1 MPAAAFITDR
11 YARAGVAC
19 PIPVKAAAEAAA
31 GPAAQDAMLV
41 AATRP
46 LHRAVSGRPPTART
60 GMIGH
65 G

>member
-11 YARAGVAC
+11 YARADVAC
-19 PIPVKAAAEAAA
+19 LTPVKAAAEAAA
-31 GPAAQDAMLV
+31 GPAAQDATL
-41 AATRP
+41 AAARP
-46 LHRAVSGRPPTART
+46 LHCAVSGRPPTAKT